1 VGAGL
6 TLAGKL
12 PEKHDLDG
20 KPETNYVH
28 RDMNVEEGLH
38 CKLANI
44 LPMFD
49 FLSNFYQSNLNLL
62 GHAKTSSLTL
72 IFQPH
77 ATFSSPLFNPIER
90 KAC

>member
-1 VGAGL
+1 LNIASKRPHTQEGEGTSVGAGL

-49 FLSNFYQSNLNLL
+49 FLSNFYQSNLN
-62 GHAKTSSLTL
+62 
-72 IFQPH
+72 
-77 ATFSSPLFNPIER
+77 
-90 KAC
+90 